1 MSNVGYATLTII
13 PSAKDFGKALA
24 GETTAPLAKAG
35 ADGGNAL
42 GGGILGSAKGLAAA
56 AAGVFAA
63 VGVGSFFK
71 DAVSGASELEQ
82 SVGAIETVFK
92 GSADQMLSWS
102 KSAATAVGLTQN
114 DYNQLGTL
122 IGTQLKN
129 GGTSMDELAGKTNDL
144 IGVGADLSSMFGGST
159 QDAVEAL
166 SSALK
171 GERDPIERYGVSLTQ
186 AAIDAKAAELGFKK
200 VGGTLDSSANQAATL
215 ALIMDQ
221 TKDATGNFGRES
233 DTLAHKQQVL
243 NAMWENGKT
252 QIGQAFLPAVSAA
265 AGGLVAVL
273 GPALTATVGGIN
285 RTMGAVSDFADGFR
299 NGVDAI
305 DSNQSTWAHI
315 GAAAYGALAPI
326 ASQIGGV
333 FSQIG
338 QAFAPF
344 IGQIGGALA
353 QLAPAFG
360 QVLPS
365 ISPLG
370 IIFQGLLPILPQIAS
385 LLGAVVASLAGAL
398 AGALTSLAPVLSA
411 VAQALSGALT
421 TAIPFLLPLIG
432 SLAGV
437 IVTLVPVVAQV
448 LAAIMPLVATLISQ
462 LVPVFTQLVSAV
474 LPPVISI
481 VGMLAA
487 AIGPLVNVLLAY
499 LVPAIQ
505 ALIPVVMT
513 VFTNV
518 LNIIRPIL
526 QIVQG
531 VIAVVLGVITG
542 NWSQVWNGI
551 VAIFSGVWNLI
562 KALVTNAINTVKVVI
577 TAALGLIKAA
587 WSGAWTSVS
596 QIFGSIWS
604 GLTGAVSRG
613 IDNVVSFFS
622 GIGGKVLGALS
633 GAGTWLVSV
642 GKNIIEGL
650 LGGVQ
655 AAAGRIKDAVLGP
668 IKNSVDAVKNFLGIH
683 SPSRLFREIGGFTG
697 EGMALGLE
705 DSAPLIAQ
713 ASRALIPT
721 TPDEPFVPS
730 PSIPEGGY
738 GSAGAGA
745 RGGNSYAITLRSG
758 GDVKS
763 DLDEVNFYLRT
774 KDRGGRF
781 A

>member
-1 MSNVGYATLTII
+1 MSNVGFATLTII
-13 PSAKDFGKALA
+13 PSAKGFGSALTGQTSGA
-24 GETTAPLAKAG
+24 MKKAG
-35 ADGGNAL
+35 SDGGAAFS
-42 GGGILGSAKGLAAA
+42 GSVLGSMKGLGVAVAGIAA
-56 AAGVFAA
+56 AAGL
-63 VGVGSFFK
+63 GSFFK
-71 DAVSGASELEQ
+71 DAVGQAADLEQ

-114 DYNQLGTL
+114 EYNELGTL

-129 GGTSMDELAGKTNDL
+129 GGTSMDEIAGKTNDL
-144 IGVGADLSSMFGGST
+144 IGVGADLSSMFGGT
-159 QDAVEAL
+159 TADAVDAL

-171 GERDPIERYGVSLTQ
+171 GERDPIERYGVSLNQ
-186 AAIDAKAAELGFKK
+186 ASIDAKAAELGFQK
-200 VGGTLDSSANQAATL
+200 VGGSLSQQANQAATL

-221 TKDATGNFGRES
+221 TADAHGNFGKEA
-233 DTLAHKQQVL
+233 DTLSHKQQVL

-252 QIGQAFLPAVSAA
+252 QIGQAFLPAVSAL
-265 AGGLVAVL
+265 AGVLISVL
-273 GPALTATVGGIN
+273 GPALD
-285 RTMGAVSDFADGFR
+285 GAVKGVNFVSDAVRYVVGYLNGSGADVDLGGWEGAFE
-299 NGVDAI
+299 GVAI
-305 DSNQSTWAHI
+305 FIQGLANTFGPVIGQI
-315 GAAAYGALAPI
+315 GA
-326 ASQIGGV
+326 
-333 FSQIG
+333 
-338 QAFAPF
+338 AFAPF
-344 IGQIGGALA
+344 IGQIGSALG
-353 QLAPAFG
+353 QLAPAFA

-365 ISPLG
+365 ISPFG
-370 IIFQGLLPILPQIAS
+370 IILQGLLPILPQIAS
-385 LLGAVVASLAGAL
+385 LLGLVAASLAGAL

-421 TAIPFLLPLIG
+421 TAIPLLLPLIG

-448 LAAIMPLVATLISQ
+448 LAAILPLVATLISA
-462 LVPVFTQLVSAV
+462 LVPVFMQLVSAV

-505 ALIPVVMT
+505 ALLPVVT
-513 VFTNV
+513 QVFTNV
-518 LNIIRPIL
+518 LNIIRPVL

-531 VIAVVLGVITG
+531 VIAVVLGVISG

-562 KALVTNAINTVKVVI
+562 KALVTNALNTVKVVI

-622 GIGGKVLGALS
+622 GLGGRILGALS
-633 GAGTWLVSV
+633 GAGQWLVSV
-642 GKNIIEGL
+642 GRNMIDGL
-650 LGGVQ
+650 IGGVK
-655 AAAGRIKDAVLGP
+655 AAAGRIADAVLGP
-668 IKNSVDAVKNFLGIH
+668 IKSAVDGVKGFLGIH

-721 TPDEPFVPS
+721 TPEKPFIPS

-745 RGGNSYAITLRSG
+745 RGGSSYAITLQSG

>member
-13 PSAKDFGKALA
+13 PSMRGFGSALTGQSA
-24 GETTAPLAKAG
+24 GLMKKAG
-35 ADGGNAL
+35 SDGGAAFS
-42 GGGILGSAKGLAAA
+42 GGVLGSMKGLGVAVAGIAA
-56 AAGVFAA
+56 AAGL
-63 VGVGSFFK
+63 GSFFK
-71 DAVSGASELEQ
+71 DAVGQAADLEQ

-92 GSADQMLSWS
+92 GSSDQMLSWS
-102 KSAATAVGLTQN
+102 KSAATAAGLTQN
-114 DYNQLGTL
+114 EYNELGTL

-144 IGVGADLSSMFGGST
+144 IGVGADLSSMFGGT
-159 QDAVEAL
+159 TADAVDAL

-171 GERDPIERYGVSLTQ
+171 GERDPIERYGVSLNQ
-186 AAIDAKAAELGFKK
+186 ASIDAKAAELGFQK
-200 VGGTLDSSANQAATL
+200 VGGSLSQQANQAATL

-221 TKDATGNFGRES
+221 TADAHGNFGKEA
-233 DTLAHKQQVL
+233 DTLSHKQQVL

-252 QIGQAFLPAVSAA
+252 QIGQAFLPAVSAL
-265 AGGLVAVL
+265 AGILISVL
-273 GPALTATVGGIN
+273 DPALE
-285 RTMGAVSDFADGFR
+285 GAVKGAGVLAGAFEKVPGVIQGLASTFGPIFA
-299 NGVDAI
+299 
-305 DSNQSTWAHI
+305 QI
-315 GAAAYGALAPI
+315 GA
-326 ASQIGGV
+326 
-333 FSQIG
+333 
-338 QAFAPF
+338 AFAPF
-344 IGQIGGALA
+344 IGQIGSALG
-353 QLAPAFG
+353 QLVPAFA

-365 ISPLG
+365 ISPFG
-370 IIFQGLLPILPQIAS
+370 IILQGLLPILPQIAS
-385 LLGAVVASLAGAL
+385 LLGTVAASLAGAL

-411 VAQALSGALT
+411 VAQALSDALT
-421 TAIPFLLPLIG
+421 TAIPLLLPVIG

-437 IVTLVPVVAQV
+437 IVTLVPVIAQL
-448 LAAIMPLVATLISQ
+448 LAAILPLVATLISA
-462 LVPVFTQLVSAV
+462 LVPVFMQLVSAV

-505 ALIPVVMT
+505 ALLPVVTT

-518 LNIIRPIL
+518 LNIIRPVL

-531 VIAVVLGVITG
+531 VIAVVLGVISG
-542 NWSQVWNGI
+542 NWSQVWDGI

-577 TAALGLIKAA
+577 TATLGLIRAA

-622 GIGGKVLGALS
+622 GLGGRILGALS
-633 GAGTWLVSV
+633 GAGQWLVSV
-642 GKNIIEGL
+642 GRNIIEGL
-650 LGGVQ
+650 IGGVK
-655 AAAGRIKDAVLGP
+655 AAAGRIADAVLGP
-668 IKNSVDAVKNFLGIH
+668 IKSAVDGVKSFLGIH

-721 TPDEPFVPS
+721 APDELFIPS
-730 PSIPEGGY
+730 PSIPAGGY
-738 GSAGAGA
+738 GSAGQGA
-745 RGGNSYAITLRSG
+745 RGGDSYAITLQSG
-758 GDVKS
+758 GDVQS

>member
-1 MSNVGYATLTII
+1 MSNVGFATLTII
-13 PSAKDFGKALA
+13 PSAKGFSAALTGQTSGA
-24 GETTAPLAKAG
+24 MKKAG
-35 ADGGNAL
+35 SDGGAAFS
-42 GGGILGSAKGLAAA
+42 GSVLGSMKGLGVAVAGIAA
-56 AAGVFAA
+56 AAGL
-63 VGVGSFFK
+63 GSFFK
-71 DAVSGASELEQ
+71 DAVGQAADLEQ

-92 GSADQMLSWS
+92 GSSDQMLSWS

-114 DYNQLGTL
+114 EYNELGTL

-144 IGVGADLSSMFGGST
+144 IGVGADLSSMFGGT
-159 QDAVEAL
+159 TADAVDAL

-171 GERDPIERYGVSLTQ
+171 GERDPIERYGVSLNQ
-186 AAIDAKAAELGFKK
+186 ASIDAKAAELGFQK
-200 VGGTLDSSANQAATL
+200 VGGSLSQQANQAATL

-221 TKDATGNFGRES
+221 TADAHGNFGKEA
-233 DTLAHKQQVL
+233 DTLSHKQQVL

-252 QIGQAFLPAVSAA
+252 QIGQAFLPAVSAL
-265 AGGLVAVL
+265 AGMLISVL
-273 GPALTATVGGIN
+273 GPALD
-285 RTMGAVSDFADGFR
+285 GAVKGAGFVAKAFEAVP
-299 NGVDAI
+299 GVV
-305 DSNQSTWAHI
+305 Q
-315 GAAAYGALAPI
+315 GLASVFGPI
-326 ASQIGGV
+326 

-338 QAFAPF
+338 AAFAPF
-344 IGQIGGALA
+344 IGQIGSALG
-353 QLAPAFG
+353 QLVPAFA

-365 ISPLG
+365 ISPFG
-370 IIFQGLLPILPQIAS
+370 IILQGLLPILPQIAS
-385 LLGAVVASLAGAL
+385 LLGTVAASLAGAL

-421 TAIPFLLPLIG
+421 TAIPLLLPLIG

-448 LAAIMPLVATLISQ
+448 LAAILPLVATLISA
-462 LVPVFTQLVSAV
+462 LVPVFMQLVSAV

-505 ALIPVVMT
+505 ALLPVVT
-513 VFTNV
+513 QVFTNV
-518 LNIIRPIL
+518 LNIIRPVL

-577 TAALGLIKAA
+577 TAALGLIRAA

-613 IDNVVSFFS
+613 IGNVVSLFS
-622 GIGGKVLGALS
+622 GLGGKILGALS
-633 GAGTWLVSV
+633 GAGQWLVSV
-642 GKNIIEGL
+642 GRNIIEGL
-650 LGGVQ
+650 IGGVK
-655 AAAGRIKDAVLGP
+655 AAAGRIADAVLGP
-668 IKNSVDAVKNFLGIH
+668 IKSAVDGVKGFLGIH

-713 ASRALIPT
+713 ASKALIPSA
-721 TPDEPFVPS
+721 PDEPYVPS
-730 PSIPEGGY
+730 PSIPDGGY
-738 GSAGAGA
+738 GSAGTQG
-745 RGGNSYAITLRSG
+745 RSNTVTHVTLQST

-763 DLDEVNFYLRT
+763 DLDEVNFYLRS